1 MTFVGR
7 KTFAA
12 SPPVQSLRITPGGF
26 WLLSE
31 ATSPS
36 SVGIYAYTSPP
47 DKMSDYLYRPPQSA
61 WTAVTMNSSGLM
73 PGSERLG
80 MLHVPTVKCFGSL
93 ADTSGDV
100 AVTNPT
106 NIQLL
111 LQRPVTTCIIAALLY
126 YGYYL
131 WSHNIPVESVAYSYE
146 AVVGRKELY
155 RTVTASIAHF
165 DLMHIGFK

>member
-1 MTFVGR
+1 M
-7 KTFAA
+7 
-12 SPPVQSLRITPGGF
+12 PEGF

-31 ATSPS
+31 ATNSPS
-36 SVGIYAYTSPP
+36 GVEIYGYMSHL
-47 DKMSDYLYRPPQSA
+47 DKMADYLYRPPQSA
-61 WTAVTMNSSGLM
+61 WTAVTMASSGLKS
-73 PGSERLG
+73 GSDRLG
-80 MLHVPTVKCFGSL
+80 ILHVPTVKCFGSL

-131 WSHNIPVESVAYSYE
+131 WANNVPVESVAYSYE

-155 RTVTASIAHF
+155 RTVTASIAHY